1 MKTDFEMVKEFHQT
15 YGQPVKESIAP
26 VPRELAQQRLR
37 LIMEEHEEVLV
48 ELRKIIANA
57 DKDRERQE
65 EAQIL
70 LAKELADLLYVVH
83 GTAVSFGINLPAVM
97 RAVHESNMSKLG
109 ADGKPIYREDGK
121 VLKGPNYFEPDV
133 KACLNLTIDGEV
145 MESGGAE

>member
-1 MKTDFEMVKEFHQT
+1 MKTDFEMVKEFHRT

-48 ELRKIIANA
+48 EIRKIIASA

-65 EAQIL
+65 EAQVL

-121 VLKGPNYFEPDV
+121 VLKGPNYYEPDIE
-133 KACLNLTIDGEV
+133 ACLNIAIDGEV
-145 MESGGAE
+145 VSSGDG

>member
-1 MKTDFEMVKEFHQT
+1 MKTDFEMVKEFHRA

-48 ELRKIIANA
+48 ELRKIIASA

-65 EAQIL
+65 EAQVL

-97 RAVHESNMSKLG
+97 RAVHESNM
-109 ADGKPIYREDGK
+109 
-121 VLKGPNYFEPDV
+121 
-133 KACLNLTIDGEV
+133 
-145 MESGGAE
+145 